1 MSNCEERTM
10 PICFTHA
17 ELKSLEEYAKQ
28 KGMLNCSQAIED
40 MLKNK
45 WYLVSLLYLMYPV
58 LGLDGMAKGSAI
70 FDHFAISIFLC
81 LCTAIIHN
89 SWHHN
94 DP

>member
-17 ELKSLEEYAKQ
+17 ELKLLEEYAKQ

-40 MLKNK
+40 ILKNK
-45 WYLVSLLYLMYPV
+45 WYLVSLLYLTNPV

-70 FDHFAISIFLC
+70 FGSF
-81 LCTAIIHN
+81 
-89 SWHHN
+89 
-94 DP
+94 